1 MSKGPSVSALRLHVK
16 SLSELLGSSEAET
29 AMLLKFCEQHGC
41 PPSALRGCDW
51 VSPRLFTKRV
61 FKLPSD
67 NSLHKALR
75 AAKEAGTLSTWH
87 RSIVV
92 DDAEVDDAERPRD
105 GLGIAVVFP
114 LKVDQHEARSF
125 WQAVEGGAVWSN
137 DCLHNAMACY
147 TVACWYTGLHAD
159 DYGAASVA
167 QLEGQ
172 GGIKIWFIL
181 GPRHGKQL
189 VGCDEFFPL
198 SKSGKPWFAGISRVA
213 KEAANN
219 GWVLVQQPGHTVF
232 VPPNFYHSVLS
243 VPELGCAMD
252 LFLVGDT
259 RLHPNVDVA
268 RGKAKAWLSNYS
280 RGDHNGE
287 PRGDKDRKWATLDDI
302 CPVSESASKKRLKTR
317 A

>member
-1 MSKGPSVSALRLHVK
+1 V
-16 SLSELLGSSEAET
+16 E
-29 AMLLKFCEQHGC
+29 
-41 PPSALRGCDW
+41 
-51 VSPRLFTKRV
+51 
-61 FKLPSD
+61 
-67 NSLHKALR
+67 
-75 AAKEAGTLSTWH
+75 
-87 RSIVV
+87 
-92 DDAEVDDAERPRD
+92 
-105 GLGIAVVFP
+105 
-114 LKVDQHEARSF
+114 QHEAKSF
-125 WQAVEGGAVWSN
+125 WQAVEGGAVLSN
-137 DCLHNAMACY
+137 DCLHNAMAS
-147 TVACWYTGLHAD
+147 YTGLHAD

-181 GPRHGKQL
+181 GPRHGKKL

-198 SKSGKPWFAGISRVA
+198 SKSGKSWFAGISRVA

-287 PRGDKDRKWATLDDI
+287 SRGDKDRKWATLDDI
-302 CPVSESASKKRLKTR
+302 CPVLESASKKRLKTR